1 MSGENTAGT
10 MDSAEA
16 DETKPAAAAGGKKQQ
31 RSSIAFPYMDLDE
44 AFTLAGAIHRNV
56 GTGECSADQL
66 AAWIKQSPTSSAFRL
81 RLSTGRLF
89 GVIEAERPD
98 AIRLSEIGRLIVDTK
113 REREARA
120 RAFLSVPLYS
130 AVFEKF
136 KGGVIPPTAAL
147 ERELVALGV
156 ASTLKDRARMVLER
170 SAEQAGFFE
179 HGRDRLVMPGFV
191 AGPADD
197 KGPKPDAPPEKQF
210 GGGPGGGGGGGGG
223 AGLNLDPLLLAL
235 LQKIP
240 SKEEGWPAAKRVRWF
255 RAFAMNVSQVF
266 DDDEKEPVELK
277 IEASGGG

>member
-1 MSGENTAGT
+1 MPDENAAETL
-10 MDSAEA
+10 DSAISN
-16 DETKPAAAAGGKKQQ
+16 ETKASSVADGKKQQ

-44 AFTLAGAIHRNV
+44 AFALAGAIHRNV

-89 GVIEAERPD
+89 GVIESERPD

-120 RAFLSVPLYS
+120 RAFLAVPLYT

-156 ASTLKDRARMVLER
+156 ASTLKDRARTVLER

-191 AGPADD
+191 AAPAQDSE
-197 KGPKPDAPPEKQF
+197 KKPDPVLEKSF
-210 GGGPGGGGGGGGG
+210 GGGSGGGGGSSV
-223 AGLNLDPLLLAL
+223 NLDPLLLAL

-266 DDDEKEPVELK
+266 DEDQDEPVELK
-277 IEASGGG
+277 IEVSGESS